1 MYKIINRHVYEIA
14 SGENIT
20 LCDIVADTSTDLPDA
35 GDIAL
40 YKIAFGSF
48 AYVIDEGVFYSLDSS
63 GTWNGGSYSEVVD
76 EVITARGSFS
86 SLDARLDDMDVILNS
101 AKLGVKYKGAVNYY
115 NDLPATGNEIGDAYT
130 VKYAGS
136 SGTTPDGTEYVWGEL
151 SGVTQW
157 IDFSKDCYTK
167 SEINTL
173 LSSKQNTL
181 TFDNTPTQGST
192 NPVTSGGVYAAIEII
207 DISDKITAKSG
218 YTINSLTKIYKQ
230 GSHIF
235 GQIIINKSGGNF
247 GLTPETA
254 AAFDIGYRPIAQQIQ
269 VCMVDTS
276 DYGTQY
282 IGHCD
287 IAPADHPYFAGN
299 ISISSYQ
306 ANVGNVANIHVDFIV

>member
-20 LCDIVADTSTDLPDA
+20 LCDIVADASTDLPGAD
-35 GDIAL
+35 DQAL

-48 AYVIDEGVFYSLDSS
+48 AFSIADKCFYCLDSS
-63 GTWNGGSYSEVVD
+63 GTW
-76 EVITARGSFS
+76 TAADINAS
-86 SLDARLDDMDVILNS
+86 
-101 AKLGVKYKGAVNYY
+101 
-115 NDLPATGNEIGDAYT
+115 
-130 VKYAGS
+130 
-136 SGTTPDGTEYVWGEL
+136 
-151 SGVTQW
+151 
-157 IDFSKDCYTK
+157 DFYTK
-167 SEINTL
+167 LQIDTL
-173 LSSKQNTL
+173 LSSKQDTL
-181 TFDNTPTQGST
+181 TFDNVPTQDSN
-192 NPVTSGGVYAAIEII
+192 NPVKSGGVYTALSNKQDTLTFDNVPTQDSNNPVKSGGVYAAIEIT

-247 GLTPETA
+247 GTTPETTA
-254 AAFDIGYRPIAQQIQ
+254 TFDIGYRPIAQQIQ
-269 VCMVDTS
+269 VCMIDTS

-299 ISISSYQ
+299 VSISSYQ
-306 ANVGNVANIHVDFIV
+306 SNIGNVANLRVDFIV